1 MKKQIALI
9 FSTFFKFFY
18 CLRYGNRVRFG
29 KKVIV
34 NHQFK
39 FKGRGRVE
47 IGDGANL
54 WTHKEPNEFF
64 TYSSEAI
71 IKVGK
76 GCRINGA
83 SIQCKTAVTIG
94 EDCLIGSCMIIDTDF
109 HSIHAEKRNDPA
121 FIKSKPIIIKD
132 RVWLAG
138 QSAILKGVTV
148 GEEAV
153 VGFRALVTK
162 DVAAK
167 TVVAGNP
174 AQAVKAIESIV

>member
-1 MKKQIALI
+1 MKKQLALI
-9 FSTFFKFFY
+9 LSIFFKLFY
-18 CLRYGNRVRFG
+18 TLRYGNRVSFG

-47 IGDGANL
+47 IGDDVNL

-64 TYSSEAI
+64 TYSPQAV

-83 SIQCKTAVTIG
+83 SIQCKTSVTIG
-94 EDCLIGSCMIIDTDF
+94 EDCLIGSCIIIDTDF

-121 FIKSKPIIIKD
+121 FVKSKPIVIQD

-153 VGFRALVTK
+153 VGFRAVVTK

-174 AQAVKAIESIV
+174 AQVVKTLE